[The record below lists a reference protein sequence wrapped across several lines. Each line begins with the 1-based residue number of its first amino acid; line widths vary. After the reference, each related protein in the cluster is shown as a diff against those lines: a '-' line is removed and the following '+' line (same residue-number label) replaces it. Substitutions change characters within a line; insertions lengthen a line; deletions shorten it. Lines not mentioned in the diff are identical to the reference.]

1 MMKKLVLAVI
11 EEVLFLKRE
20 GDVDEALELITEAEE
35 DRILE
40 SPEVNW
46 ALNLLV

>member
-20 GDVDEALELITEAEE
+20 GDVEEALEVLSEAEE
-35 DRILE
+35 DKILQG
-40 SPEVNW
+40 PELNW